1 MDATSG
7 HPEVFVWDFPFVRQE
22 LKKNFI
28 PFRDE
33 SQQVG
38 QRSVFKVPS
47 IPLYASAGGKATM
60 CCGVQTFSL
69 RLHSGEKC
77 FSLYRQD
84 LLLVP
89 VKVLRNILRHFGESS

>member
-1 MDATSG
+1 MRHQVTQRFLFGTFLLSDRSK
-7 HPEVFVWDFPFVRQE
+7 
-22 LKKNFI
+22 KKNFI

-33 SQQVG
+33 SQQVD

-47 IPLYASAGGKATM
+47 IPLCASAGGKATM

-69 RLHSGEKC
+69 RLHSGEKS

-84 LLLVP
+84 LWLVP
-89 VKVLRNILRHFGESS
+89 VKLLRNILRHFGESS